1 MSRRRLCLLVASI
14 KAGMRVLKKVPSKVV
29 ELEDYCSTML
39 DEKNHGLMICGIE
52 LALEVV
58 KIKPTFKIHFHPA
71 ARKMVQTSDS

>member
-1 MSRRRLCLLVASI
+1 
-14 KAGMRVLKKVPSKVV
+14 MRVLKKVPTKAA

-58 KIKPTFKIHFHPA
+58 RIKPAFKIHFHPA
-71 ARKMVQTSDS
+71 ARKMVLLLYF